1 MNTCLT
7 CPEYMKALVD
17 KMKETGK
24 SEEEIKAF
32 QSEAPAAA
40 KKILGNWD
48 NYDVYKGESM
58 EEVSM
63 YVLVDFRED
72 GMTPYVTVW
81 KAGLEE
87 YKV

>member
-1 MNTCLT
+1 
-7 CPEYMKALVD
+7 MKALVD
-17 KMKETGK
+17 KLKADGK
-24 SEEEIKAF
+24 SAEEIATF
-32 QSEAPAAA
+32 QKEAQAAA

-48 NYDVYKGESM
+48 NYDVYKGETM
-58 EEVSM
+58 EELSM
-63 YVLVDFRED
+63 YILVDFRED

>member
-1 MNTCLT
+1 
-7 CPEYMKALVD
+7 MKALVE
-17 KMKETGK
+17 KMKASGK
-24 SEEEIKAF
+24 SEEDIKAF
-32 QSEAPAAA
+32 QSEAPKAA

-58 EEVSM
+58 GEVSM

-81 KAGLEE
+81 KHGLEE

>member
-1 MNTCLT
+1 
-7 CPEYMKALVD
+7 MKALVE

-24 SEEEIKAF
+24 SEEEIKEF
-32 QSEAPAAA
+32 QSQAPAAA
-40 KKILGNWD
+40 KKIISNWD

-58 EEVSM
+58 EENCM
-63 YVLVDFRED
+63 YILVDFRED
-72 GMTPYVTVW
+72 GMTPYITIW

>member
-1 MNTCLT
+1 
-7 CPEYMKALVD
+7 MKALVE
-17 KMKETGK
+17 KLKEKGT
-24 SEEEIKAF
+24 SEEEIKKF
-32 QSEAPAAA
+32 QSDAPAAA

-58 EEVSM
+58 EENSM

>member
-1 MNTCLT
+1 MKGLV
-7 CPEYMKALVD
+7 EKMKAN
-17 KMKETGK
+17 GA
-24 SEEEIKAF
+24 SEADIKAF
-32 QSEAPAAA
+32 QGEAPAAA

-58 EEVSM
+58 DENGM

-81 KAGLEE
+81 KAGLKE

>member
-1 MNTCLT
+1 MI
-7 CPEYMKALVD
+7 EYLKALVD
-17 KMKETGK
+17 KLKEQGK

-32 QSEAPAAA
+32 QTSAQAAA

-58 EEVSM
+58 DEVSM

-81 KAGLEE
+81 KDGLEE

>member
-1 MNTCLT
+1 
-7 CPEYMKALVD
+7 MKALVE

-24 SEEEIKAF
+24 TEEEIKAF
-32 QSEAPAAA
+32 QSAAPAAA

-58 EEVSM
+58 DENSM
-63 YVLVDFRED
+63 YILVDFRED
-72 GMTPYVTVW
+72 GMTPYITIW

>member
-1 MNTCLT
+1 
-7 CPEYMKALVD
+7 MKALVD
-17 KMKETGK
+17 KMKEQGK
-24 SEEEIKAF
+24 TEAEIKEF
-32 QSEAPAAA
+32 QAQAPAAA

-58 EEVSM
+58 EDPSM